1 MYSTTAGYRQ
11 LYASGELA
19 KRAELMQNIL
29 SCCTL
34 CPWKCRAN
42 RVKGELGRW
51 KASSELKVAKALAH
65 FGEEPAISG
74 TRGSGTIFFSHC
86 HLSCCF
92 CQNYQISQE
101 GLGETSSPEELAHK
115 MLSLQ
120 EQGCHNINLVSPTH
134 YLPHIMQALCRA
146 AADGLMIPL
155 VYNSNGY
162 ESVETLHL
170 LDGVVD
176 IYLPDAKYAE
186 DLCALNYSRAKEY
199 TKTNSAALQE
209 MYAQVGPLVVNAKG
223 IAVKGLIIRHLVLPE
238 NLSQTETVLNR
249 IKACLGPQVHISLM
263 CQYQPV
269 FRAPQHHELNKRT
282 SPEEYD
288 RAIESLTNLG
298 FENGWLQGHEEINGE
313 FLPDFQKSDAWS

>member
-34 CPWKCRAN
+34 CPWQCRAN
-42 RVKGELGRW
+42 RVQGELGRCR
-51 KASSELKVAKALAH
+51 ASAELKVAKALAH
-65 FGEEPAISG
+65 FGEEPALSG

-86 HLSCCF
+86 HLNCCF

-101 GLGETSSPEELAHK
+101 GRGETVSAQGLAQT

-120 EQGCHNINLVSPTH
+120 QQGCHNINLVSPTH
-134 YLPHIMQALCRA
+134 YLPHIMQALCLA
-146 AADGLMIPL
+146 TADGLMLPL

-162 ESVETLHL
+162 ESIETLRL

-176 IYLPDAKYAE
+176 IYLPDAKYA
-186 DLCALNYSRAKEY
+186 DDGDAQKYSRAKEY
-199 TKTNSAALQE
+199 ININEAALKE
-209 MYAQVGPLVVNAKG
+209 MYAQVGPLVMDVDE
-223 IAVKGLIIRHLVLPE
+223 IAVKGLIIRHLVLPD

-249 IKACLGPQVHISLM
+249 IKACFGTQVHISLM

-269 FRAPQHHELNKRT
+269 FQAPQHHELNKRT

-298 FENGWLQGHEEINGE
+298 FENGWLQDYEKIDGE

>member
-1 MYSTTAGYRQ
+1 MPRYRQ

-19 KRAELMQNIL
+19 KRAETFQDIL

-34 CPWKCRAN
+34 CPWKCLVNRA
-42 RVKGELGRW
+42 KDELGRC
-51 KASSELKVAKALAH
+51 KASAELKVARALAH
-65 FGEEPAISG
+65 FGEEPALSG

-101 GLGETSSPEELAHK
+101 GLGETVSPEELAQK

-134 YLPHIMQALCRA
+134 YLPPIVQALCLA
-146 AADGLMIPL
+146 AAAGLMIPL

-162 ESVETLHL
+162 ESVETLRL

-176 IYLPDAKYAE
+176 IYLPDAKYGE
-186 DLCALNYSRAKEY
+186 DAYAQTYSRAKEY
-199 TKTNSAALQE
+199 TKTNEAALQE
-209 MYAQVGPLVVNAKG
+209 MYAQVGPLVLDGEG
-223 IAVKGLIIRHLVLPE
+223 IAMKGLIIRHLVLPE
-238 NLSQTETVLNR
+238 NLSQTEIVLNR
-249 IKACLGPQVHISLM
+249 IKACLGTQVHISLM
-263 CQYQPV
+263 CQYQPM
-269 FRAPQHHELNKRT
+269 FKAPQHNELNKRT

-288 RAIESLTNLG
+288 RAISTLINLG
-298 FENGWLQGHEEINGE
+298 FENGWLQDYEEIDGE
-313 FLPDFQKSDAWS
+313 FLPDFQKSDAWN

>member
-1 MYSTTAGYRQ
+1 MPRYRQ

-19 KRAELMQNIL
+19 KRAETFQDIL

-34 CPWKCRAN
+34 CPWKCLVNRA
-42 RVKGELGRW
+42 KDELGRC
-51 KASSELKVAKALAH
+51 KASAELKVARALAH
-65 FGEEPAISG
+65 FGEEPALSG

-101 GLGETSSPEELAHK
+101 GLGKIISPEELAQK

-134 YLPHIMQALCRA
+134 YRPPIVQALCLA
-146 AADGLMIPL
+146 AAAGLMIPL

-162 ESVETLHL
+162 ESVETLRL

-176 IYLPDAKYAE
+176 IYLPDAKYGE
-186 DLCALNYSRAKEY
+186 DAYAQTYSRAKEY
-199 TKTNSAALQE
+199 TKTNEAALQE
-209 MYAQVGPLVVNAKG
+209 MYAQVGPLVLDGEG
-223 IAVKGLIIRHLVLPE
+223 IAMKGLIIRHLVLPE
-238 NLSQTETVLNR
+238 NLSQTEIVLNR
-249 IKACLGPQVHISLM
+249 IKACLGTQVHISLM
-263 CQYQPV
+263 CQYQPM
-269 FRAPQHHELNKRT
+269 FKAPQHNELNKRT

-288 RAIESLTNLG
+288 RAISTLINLG
-298 FENGWLQGHEEINGE
+298 FENGWLQDYEEIDGE
-313 FLPDFQKSDAWS
+313 FLPDFQKSDAWN